1 VGVFDRPERDSQRPS
16 GRGGNDDPDVPQGRP
31 FVATPEK
38 PKPGQGEEGFQL
50 PEDQRIFYQPY
61 FPRIEDRP
69 RVILAFP
76 KEAEKILLSGML
88 EGAEEISGKPVVIDA
103 PLGKGHVLLYANN
116 PMWRV
121 NTQGSYALVTN
132 AILNFD
138 HLGLGWPPATK

>member
-1 VGVFDRPERDSQRPS
+1 
-16 GRGGNDDPDVPQGRP
+16 
-31 FVATPEK
+31 
-38 PKPGQGEEGFQL
+38 
-50 PEDQRIFYQPY
+50 
-61 FPRIEDRP
+61 
-69 RVILAFP
+69 VILAFP
-76 KEAEKILLSGML
+76 KETEKILVSGML

-103 PLGKGHVLLYANN
+103 PLGKGHVLLFANN